1 MTPGLGAG
9 TGPFRAAYASALRS
23 HLRDP
28 TESSLHGA
36 YELARDAVSR
46 QLSVLDLA
54 VAHQEALLGALEE
67 AAGAAEVER
76 IVRAAGDFFLEG
88 LSTYEMVQRGFRE
101 A

>member
-1 MTPGLGAG
+1 MTPNLSTG
-9 TGPFRAAYASALRS
+9 TGPFRAAYASALRG

-28 TESSLHGA
+28 TEVSLHGA

-54 VAHQEALLGALEE
+54 VAHQEALLCALEG

-76 IVRAAGDFFLEG
+76 IVQAAGDFFLEG
-88 LSTYEMVQRGFRE
+88 LST
-101 A
+101 